1 MFGTRLIPKHWEI
14 IMIYSW
20 SQTCFYLLMYLKIS
34 ERLVWT
40 FINSMRLTIFTSICL
55 SWDAML
61 KMTIIKLKLKTG
73 TDLFQFIE
81 KGMRGGI
88 IATGM
93 EKQMVNTRKNMMRRG
108 PQSIL
113 YILIL
118 IIWVVRLWVSIFLLV
133 NSNGWKKKKLK
144 RSTKQ
149 NT

>member
-1 MFGTRLIPKHWEI
+1 
-14 IMIYSW
+14 
-20 SQTCFYLLMYLKIS
+20 
-34 ERLVWT
+34 
-40 FINSMRLTIFTSICL
+40 MRLTIFTSICL

-118 IIWVVRLWVSIFLLV
+118 II
-133 NSNGWKKKKLK
+133 
-144 RSTKQ
+144 
-149 NT
+149 

>member
-1 MFGTRLIPKHWEI
+1 
-14 IMIYSW
+14 
-20 SQTCFYLLMYLKIS
+20 
-34 ERLVWT
+34 
-40 FINSMRLTIFTSICL
+40 MRLTIFTTICL

-88 IATGM
+88 SYIATGM

-118 IIWVVRLWVSIFLLV
+118 LI
-133 NSNGWKKKKLK
+133 
-144 RSTKQ
+144 
-149 NT
+149 